1 MPHDMPMTAEK
12 TYRNAAAQAARNAQ
26 EAAKREAAIAY
37 RASPEGIAAAERE
50 RVQSGI
56 RLRSDRRYVALSV
69 ELALA
74 EIKAKACG
82 RFIQAI

>member
-1 MPHDMPMTAEK
+1 MPHDMHMTAEK
-12 TYRNAAAQAARNAQ
+12 TYRSAADKAARHAQ
-26 EAAKREAAIAY
+26 EEAARLAAIAH

-50 RVQSGI
+50 RIQSGI

-82 RFIQAI
+82 RFIPI